1 MMAPTAK
8 LRVCVALVAS
18 CVCAA
23 SVSVSAAAASS
34 MSSLPAFDIP
44 SFDYASLLQGETPQ
58 RLLQALQ
65 TDGMVSLKN
74 IPNYAGLRERY
85 LRKAAECAGVKA
97 DAVRDPFVSR
107 KLQRQLPAAMI
118 VPICV
123 EGAKNEW
130 CIVEFQ
136 GQMIPNDGDDMANV
150 EIGSLWYD
158 DGVPTMRIGNHIV
171 TGKVAKLSK
180 PFAIMEKRA
189 LTHDGTRDTE
199 MPLITERERVADA
212 SNANASLANGAPE
225 AHRQTEYNI
234 VGIARSR
241 IIFNDREAPLM
252 RLRRRIAD
260 ILEKIRLLEH
270 HAVELGTLERRLAES
285 SDSPIELARVAVQ
298 LERKRAT
305 CQALQREVESQCTP
319 RPLGISES
327 SEAVTQD
334 ASDNPSTDAPGE
346 PAAAAESKDDSEMHR
361 EADRQ
366 AARKLLLVIELKEKR
381 RAEESHRRRLP
392 LVEPDE
398 IDMQTLVAVRRA
410 WDMYLA
416 PPHVVGATAIPPHFV
431 VPPTEPTAAWQRFL
445 VERA

>member
-1 MMAPTAK
+1 
-8 LRVCVALVAS
+8 
-18 CVCAA
+18 
-23 SVSVSAAAASS
+23 
-34 MSSLPAFDIP
+34 
-44 SFDYASLLQGETPQ
+44 
-58 RLLQALQ
+58 
-65 TDGMVSLKN
+65 
-74 IPNYAGLRERY
+74 
-85 LRKAAECAGVKA
+85 
-97 DAVRDPFVSR
+97 
-107 KLQRQLPAAMI
+107 MI

-171 TGKVAKLSK
+171 TGKVAKLPK
-180 PFAIMEKRA
+180 PFAILEKRA
-189 LTHDGTRDTE
+189 LTHDGTRDAE

-212 SNANASLANGAPE
+212 SNANTSLANGAPE

-319 RPLGISES
+319 RPLGISGEELQAI
-327 SEAVTQD
+327 EAHARRVRAKQ
-334 ASDNPSTDAPGE
+334 
-346 PAAAAESKDDSEMHR
+346 
-361 EADRQ
+361 ADQQ

-381 RAEESHRRRLP
+381 RAEASHRRRLP

-416 PPHVVGATAIPPHFV
+416 PPRVVGATAIPPHFV

-445 VERA
+445 GERA